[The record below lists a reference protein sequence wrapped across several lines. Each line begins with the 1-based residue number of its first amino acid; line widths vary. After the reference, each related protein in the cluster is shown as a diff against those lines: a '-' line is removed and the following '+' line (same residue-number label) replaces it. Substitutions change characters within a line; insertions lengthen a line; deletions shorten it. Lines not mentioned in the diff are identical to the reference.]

1 MLIFIR
7 NLYFHF
13 CFFFFPL
20 PLMTTPQIHLVFHW
34 RGSDPYVGNHWIK
47 LLCSLHWCISINTLL
62 MFTLKFL
69 SLHIFMILLLC
80 VYIVSQF
87 FFSIFFLFHLSK
99 RSECC
104 FFKGPKMGDDGHKG
118 AAYFLSQWSFSP
130 KWSIDIGY
138 NFFWP
143 VSLYISCAKSQGASW
158 TESSH
163 RPLKGSHHHHHH
175 HHHRHHLIYGPN

>member
-80 VYIVSQF
+80 VYIVLSFF
-87 FFSIFFLFHLSK
+87 FFSFFFFFTWAKDQSAASLKALTWGMMGIKGQHTFWVNGRFPPNDLLILAITSSGQFLYTYHVPNHKRLHGLSLPI
-99 RSECC
+99 
-104 FFKGPKMGDDGHKG
+104 GPWR
-118 AAYFLSQWSFSP
+118 A
-130 KWSIDIGY
+130 
-138 NFFWP
+138 
-143 VSLYISCAKSQGASW
+143 
-158 TESSH
+158 
-163 RPLKGSHHHHHH
+163 
-175 HHHRHHLIYGPN
+175 LITITIIIIIIIITAII